1 MNCRVHDL
9 KYKNVIN
16 MVDGSMLGFVNDVE
30 IDTCDAKIVSIVI
43 YGKFK
48 FFGLFG
54 REDDIIIPWCDIKII
69 GEDAV
74 LVRYKRIEEKKQ
86 KLFNFLPQLFK

>member
-43 YGKFK
+43 YGKFNVVADGSLFQGC
-48 FFGLFG
+48 FFQ
-54 REDDIIIPWCDIKII
+54 C
-69 GEDAV
+69 
-74 LVRYKRIEEKKQ
+74 
-86 KLFNFLPQLFK
+86 